1 MHLFECK
8 WIWLKSRTT
17 THNLHKSDLGPLFF
31 ESNAESSGLWI
42 GTLWG
47 PKSNIMVIHQNISF
61 DPHRNGWST
70 SAASRQ
76 NNTGLTNIT
85 QIYPLT
91 KGCICLN
98 SISFLCSGSTKIT
111 QQGWD
116 MVFIW
121 FSSINWFN
129 QVQENVV
136 YLSFRGEQGCM
147 LWIDVCRGFKISAD
161 EMTAIRNQSHSA
173 ASWRKTQQ
181 KKVKLELSDKESS
194 FLKRWTTIFINTA
207 VHTFFIVTQ
216 LFSDR

>member
-136 YLSFRGEQGCM
+136 YLSFRG
-147 LWIDVCRGFKISAD
+147 VCCGLTCAGVSKSRQMKWLGSETK
-161 EMTAIRNQSHSA
+161 AILLQAEGRHS
-173 ASWRKTQQ
+173 
-181 KKVKLELSDKESS
+181 KKRSNLSCLTKNLLFS
-194 FLKRWTTIFINTA
+194 KGG
-207 VHTFFIVTQ
+207 Q
-216 LFSDR
+216 LFS